1 MNVKLYDFESLLE
14 QGFKTLFDTAQ
25 IELRIADDV
34 DEGELHDERVTLELD
49 VGGVISGEHI
59 KADERVYN
67 NYAGTIDVKVE
78 TPRVPNDQV
87 PTDPNFKSRQAQ
99 LVATA
104 RKTLE
109 EITEALI
116 ATHWPDGVAPTKITP
131 TGTQRDNDA
140 KSRMTV
146 ISYEVQFRI
155 A

>member
-1 MNVKLYDFESLLE
+1 MNVKLYDFEGLLE

-25 IELRIADDV
+25 IELRIADDI
-34 DEGELHDERVTLELD
+34 DEGKLPDERVTLELD
-49 VGGVISGEHI
+49 VGGIISGEHI
-59 KADERVYN
+59 KSDEHVYN
-67 NYAGTIDVKVE
+67 NYAGIIDVKIE
-78 TPRVPNDQV
+78 TPRVSNDQA
-87 PTDPNFKSRQAQ
+87 PTDPDFKSRQAQ

-109 EITEALI
+109 EITAALI
-116 ATHWPDGVAPTKITP
+116 TTHWPDGVAPTKVTP

-146 ISYEVQFRI
+146 LSYEVQFRI

>member
-25 IELRIADDV
+25 IELRIADDI
-34 DEGELHDERVTLELD
+34 DEGELPDERVTLELD
-49 VGGVISGEHI
+49 VGGIISGEHI
-59 KADERVYN
+59 KSDEHVYN
-67 NYAGTIDVKVE
+67 NYAGSIEVKVE
-78 TPRVPNDQV
+78 TPRVSNDQA
-87 PTDPNFKSRQAQ
+87 PTDPDFKSRQAE

-109 EITEALI
+109 EITGALI
-116 ATHWPDGVAPTKITP
+116 TTHWPDGVAPTKITP

-140 KSRMTV
+140 KSRMTTL
-146 ISYEVQFRI
+146 SYEVQFRI

>member
-1 MNVKLYDFESLLE
+1 MNVKLYDFEGLLE

-25 IELRIADDV
+25 IELRIADDI
-34 DEGELHDERVTLELD
+34 DEGKLPDERVTLELD
-49 VGGVISGEHI
+49 VGGIISGEHI
-59 KADERVYN
+59 KSDEHVYN
-67 NYAGTIDVKVE
+67 NYSGSMEVKVE
-78 TPRVPNDQV
+78 TPRVSNDQA
-87 PTDPNFKSRQAQ
+87 PTDPDFKSRQAQ

-109 EITEALI
+109 EITAALI
-116 ATHWPDGVAPTKITP
+116 TTHWPDGVAPTKVTP

-146 ISYEVQFRI
+146 LSYEVQFRI